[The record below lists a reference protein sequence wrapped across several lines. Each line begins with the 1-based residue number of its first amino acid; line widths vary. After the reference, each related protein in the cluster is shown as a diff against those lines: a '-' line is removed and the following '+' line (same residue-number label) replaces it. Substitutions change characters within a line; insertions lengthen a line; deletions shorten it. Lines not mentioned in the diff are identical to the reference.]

1 MKAHTDFNGKVCL
14 ITGAGSDS
22 GIGFAAA
29 EIIGGLGGK
38 IAITSTT
45 ERIYEREKELK
56 DQGIEATGY
65 TADLMDEKQVHKL
78 VQSVLKDYGKID
90 ILINNAGMG
99 QVGSPEK
106 FIPFAELD
114 ATEWDI
120 SISRNLSTC
129 FYVTRAVLPQMIEN
143 KYGRIVNVSSVTGPL
158 VSNPGE
164 SGYSAAK
171 AAIVGMSRGIAIEVA
186 KHHITVNNVAPGW
199 IATGSQT
206 EHERIA
212 GENTPMGRNGQP
224 DEVGHLI
231 TFLAS
236 EQASYITGQL
246 FVVDGGNT
254 IQDYKGPREHYY

>member
-1 MKAHTDFNGKVCL
+1 MKVHTQFNGKTCL
-14 ITGAGSDS
+14 VTGAGSDS

-29 EIIGGLGGK
+29 KIIGKLGGK
-38 IAITSTT
+38 VAITSTT
-45 ERIYEREKELK
+45 ERIYKREKELREL
-56 DQGIEATGY
+56 GIDAKGY
-65 TADLMDEKQVHKL
+65 IADLMNFDQAEQL
-78 VQSVLKDYGKID
+78 VQQVFKDYGKVD

-106 FIPFAELD
+106 FIPFVELD
-114 ATEWDI
+114 TEEWNT

-129 FYVTRAVLPQMIEN
+129 FHVTRAALPQMIEN
-143 KYGRIVNVSSVTGPL
+143 RYGRIVNVSSVTGPL

-171 AAIVGMSRGIAIEVA
+171 AAMVGMSRGIAIEVA
-186 KHHITVNNVAPGW
+186 KHNITVNNVAPGW
-199 IATGSQT
+199 ITTGSQT

-224 DEVGHLI
+224 EEVGHLI

>member
-1 MKAHTDFNGKVCL
+1 MNVHTQFNGKVCL
-14 ITGAGSDS
+14 ITGAGSDE

-29 EIIGGLGGK
+29 KIIGGLGGK
-38 IAITSTT
+38 LAITSTT
-45 ERIYEREKELK
+45 ERIYEREKELRAK
-56 DQGIEATGY
+56 GIEAKGY
-65 TADLMDEKQVHKL
+65 TADLMDFEQAQQLIKHIV
-78 VQSVLKDYGKID
+78 KDFGKID

-106 FIPFAELD
+106 FIPFVELD
-114 ATEWDI
+114 TEEWNV

-129 FYVTRAVLPQMIEN
+129 FHVTRAVLPQMIEHE
-143 KYGRIVNVSSVTGPL
+143 YGRIVNVSSVTGPL

-164 SGYSAAK
+164 TGYSAAK
-171 AAIVGMSRGIAIEVA
+171 AAMVGMSRGISIEVA
-186 KHHITVNNVAPGW
+186 KHNITVNNVAPGW

-206 EHERIA
+206 DHERIA
-212 GENTPMGRNGQP
+212 GENTPMGRNGHP

>member
-1 MKAHTDFNGKVCL
+1 MNVHTQFNGKVCL
-14 ITGAGSDS
+14 VTGAGSDS

-29 EIIGGLGGK
+29 KIIGQLGGQV
-38 IAITSTT
+38 AITSTT
-45 ERIYEREKELK
+45 ERIYEREQELKEL
-56 DQGIEATGY
+56 GIDAKGY
-65 TADLMDEKQVHKL
+65 TADLMDVGEAQQL
-78 VQSVLKDYGKID
+78 VQSVTKDFGRID

-106 FIPFAELD
+106 FIPFVELD
-114 ATEWDI
+114 AAEWNI

-129 FYVTRAVLPQMIEN
+129 FHVTRAVLPQMIEN
-143 KYGRIVNVSSVTGPL
+143 GYGRIVNVSSVAGPL

-171 AAIVGMSRGIAIEVA
+171 AAMVGMSRGIAIEVA
-186 KHHITVNNVAPGW
+186 KHNITVNCVAPGW
-199 IATGSQT
+199 ITTGAQT
-206 EHERIA
+206 EHERAA
-212 GENTPMGRNGQP
+212 GENTPIGRNGRP
-224 DEVGHLI
+224 EEVGHLI
-231 TFLAS
+231 TFLSS